1 MEEGRVSANG
11 VDFAYLSEGPA
22 DGPLALLL
30 HGFPDTAWTWRHLAP
45 ALAAQG
51 YRAVA
56 PFMRGYAPT
65 AVPADGRY
73 QTGALVADACALH
86 EELGGGPDAVVIGHD
101 WGAVAA
107 YGAASHQPDRW
118 SRVVAMAVPPPSA
131 LAGLFLHYD
140 QIKRSFYMFFFQHPL
155 SDVLVALND
164 LEFIARLWEDWSPGY
179 DAAEE
184 MAHVRQALGAT
195 ENLTAALGYYRA
207 MFSPSDAPELAAE
220 QAAAGQDPS
229 QPLLYLHGTTDGC
242 LGADLAAAGWPAT
255 VTVEGAGHFLQL
267 EKPDEVNRLVLEFL
281 AAAS

>member
-1 MEEGRVSANG
+1 MTANG

-45 ALAAQG
+45 ALAAEG
-51 YRAVA
+51 YRVVA

-73 QTGALVADACALH
+73 QTGALAADACALH
-86 EELGGGPDAVVIGHD
+86 AELGGRGDAVLIGHD
-101 WGAVAA
+101 WGAMAA
-107 YGAASHQPDRW
+107 YGAASFAPERW

-131 LAGLFLHYD
+131 LGSLFMHYD

-155 SDVLVALND
+155 ADVLVSLND
-164 LEFIARLWEDWSPGY
+164 LDFIARLWQDWSPGY
-179 DAAEE
+179 DGAEDV
-184 MAHVRQALGAT
+184 AHVREALGKS

-207 MFSPSDAPELAAE
+207 MFSPSDAPELAAA
-220 QAAAGQDPS
+220 QAAAGQDPR

-242 LGADLAAAGWPAT
+242 LGPDLAAANWPAT
-255 VTVEGAGHFLQL
+255 TLVEGAGHFLQV
-267 EKPDEVNRLVLEFL
+267 EKPDEVNRLVLDFL
-281 AAAS
+281 ASAS